1 LTTRAREP
9 VRILGIDPGTRKLGY
24 GIVDLA
30 SGGASERGIAYVE
43 CGVIAAPTEG
53 LMSER
58 LGVVCEALAEVITEF
73 SPTVIALELAFTGK
87 NAASALKLG
96 LARGAV
102 MLLAA
107 QNGVPVLEYAPAK
120 VKRVV
125 VGHGRATKEDVQR
138 RVRLLC
144 RLRRDPMA
152 DAADALAIALCHAHM
167 SPAGRGAVL
176 HAVRRAV
183 PS

>member
-1 LTTRAREP
+1 MNAP
-9 VRILGIDPGTRKLGY
+9 VHGPIRILGVDPGTRRLGY

-30 SGGASERGIAYVE
+30 PGSAMERGLAYVE
-43 CGVIAAPTEG
+43 CGVIAAPATG
-53 LMSER
+53 PMSER
-58 LGVVCEALAEVITEF
+58 LGIVCDALSEVMAEF
-73 SPTVIALELAFTGK
+73 APTVLALELAFTGR
-87 NAASALKLG
+87 NVASALKLG

-107 QNGVPVLEYAPAK
+107 QRGIPVWEYAPAK
-120 VKRVV
+120 IKRVV

-144 RLRRDPMA
+144 RLRRDPSA

-167 SPAGRGAVL
+167 SPAGQGAVL
-176 HAVRRAV
+176 SAARRTV
-183 PS
+183 PR

>member
-1 LTTRAREP
+1 MSARARAP
-9 VRILGIDPGTRKLGY
+9 IRILGVDPGTRRLGY
-24 GIVDLA
+24 GVVEISA
-30 SGGASERGIAYVE
+30 AGGAERGIAYVE
-43 CGVIAAPTEG
+43 CGVIAAPTDG
-53 LMSER
+53 PMSAR
-58 LGVVCEALAEVITEF
+58 LGVVCAELAEVIAEL
-73 SPTVIALELAFTGK
+73 SPHVIALELAFTGK

-96 LARGAV
+96 LSRGAV

-107 QNGVPVLEYAPAK
+107 QRGVPVFEYAPAK

-125 VGHGRATKEDVQR
+125 VGSGRATKEDVQR

-144 RLRRDPMA
+144 RLQRDPVA

-167 SPAGRGAVL
+167 SPAGQGAVL
-176 HAVRRAV
+176 SAVRRAV